1 MVGRPPAEAMN
12 TLLVISLLFASPSKL
27 ALFRQWSKSPSP
39 ELRVQAVRL
48 LHGMTGRESRAALLS
63 MLDDG
68 HPGVRAEVRGELVKR
83 AGPLAAAI
91 AGLRSARARL
101 EGVRVLLA
109 RGEDPSPMAA
119 DRDAGVRARVL
130 ASKRLRPAQV
140 RASLKHPSA
149 IVRALALEALRD
161 PLLARDRLRRRACTE
176 ERIAAARVVDDTE
189 SLARLLGDR
198 SWRVRLAAIRAAERR
213 ARPELMPALIRVL
226 KGAPGRVRA
235 RAAEALERLTQ
246 APFGESAVRWEQ
258 WWGRRGPNYVF
269 PKRRESTRTGKG
281 HSSARVVFRRIPVVS
296 HRVCFVLDAS
306 RSMNKPAPGG
316 RGKSRWELVVRDLLA
331 VVDRL
336 PKKARFN
343 VILFRTGVEAW
354 KKHLVK
360 ATPGMRRSCREWISK
375 ASPKGWTNLYD
386 ALALAL
392 ADDDVDA
399 VYVLTDGVPSR
410 GTETKRKAIL
420 DEFAFLNHFRL
431 VQINCVQAGGEK
443 GLNPAWRGFLEE
455 LAAAHDGVSVRE

>member
-1 MVGRPPAEAMN
+1 MN

-48 LHGMTGRESRAALLS
+48 LHGQTGQDSRAALLS

-68 HPGVRAEVRGELVKR
+68 HPTVRAEVRDALVKR
-83 AGPLAAAI
+83 AGPLAGAI
-91 AGLRSARARL
+91 ADLRSARARL

-109 RGEDPSPMAA
+109 RGEDPSPMAT

-130 ASKRLRPAQV
+130 ASKRVGPAQV

-149 IVRALALEALRD
+149 IVRALALEALDD
-161 PLLARDRLRRRACTE
+161 PLLARDRLGRASQPSVE
-176 ERIAAARVVDDTE
+176 ERIAAARVLGDTE

-198 SWRVRLAAIRAAERR
+198 SWRVRLAAIQAAERC
-213 ARPELMPALIRVL
+213 ARPELVPALIGVL
-226 KGAPGRVRA
+226 RSAAGRVRA
-235 RAAEALERLTQ
+235 RAAEALERLTR
-246 APFGESAVRWEQ
+246 APFGEDTTRWEQ
-258 WWGRRGPNYVF
+258 WWGQRGPDYEF
-269 PKRRESTRTGKG
+269 PRRREPSKRGQG

-316 RGKSRWELVVRDLLA
+316 HGKSRWELVVRDLLA
-331 VVDRL
+331 VIDRL
-336 PKKARFN
+336 PKQARFN

-354 KKHLVK
+354 KQHLVK
-360 ATPGMRRSCREWISK
+360 ATPGMRRSCREWILK

-392 ADDDVDA
+392 ADDHVDA

-420 DEFAFLNHFRL
+420 DEFAFLNHYRL

-443 GLNPAWRGFLEE
+443 GLNPKWRGFLEE
-455 LAAAHDGVSVRE
+455 LAKAHDGISVRE